1 MCALTGALYLGLA
14 AVFLRIFERA
24 ARARATL
31 ALT

>member
-1 MCALTGALYLGLA
+1 MCVATGAAYLGLA
-14 AVFLRIFERA
+14 ALFLKYFERA